1 VKTELTIA
9 LIKSLRLDKKP
20 VGRGADGRILYED
33 NPRGEPY
40 FVFDASSGAPPGFG
54 VKVAKRKTFVVQRK
68 VEGKTFRATLGSVA
82 EFLGDGG
89 MEAVRVKAAQM
100 GASIRASG
108 VNPNVAARRLSAAE
122 VTLGMAFADY
132 RSYIANRKDRPAKK
146 STLKVFDRACRKFTD
161 WHGKKIRELSTEAIK
176 ERFVAGEATAT
187 STEQAFR
194 TAYSVVRRV
203 IEIEALAAEAA
214 RRDPLLT
221 ANPFGIIGIW
231 GMYRS
236 KETLER
242 ERKEKM
248 VRNPLTPSD
257 TLGKFL
263 EALWA
268 KRLSRQ
274 NRTGCDYLLLT
285 LLMGARKSECA
296 NLKWAELLTEQER
309 IVNSWVDLEKG
320 KVFFYRTKN
329 GQDHLLPL
337 GPCAIELLRRRQQEV
352 AEELFESPQGTH
364 AARKWV
370 FPARNAKNQAGHYKD
385 AQDLLSRIRDIAGI
399 PVLTRHDLRRSFGSV
414 LTQLEITDKISKRF
428 MNHNQ
433 AETHNQYTA
442 AEWALMQQ
450 RMTQIE
456 EAILIRG
463 PNVWNS
469 LKPADKS
476 PLPAQPLPEVPKDKP
491 RTGRPRKSESANAD
505 DSLETRSES
514 EETGTFREA

>member
-1 VKTELTIA
+1 
-9 LIKSLRLDKKP
+9 
-20 VGRGADGRILYED
+20 
-33 NPRGEPY
+33 
-40 FVFDASSGAPPGFG
+40 
-54 VKVAKRKTFVVQRK
+54 
-68 VEGKTFRATLGSVA
+68 
-82 EFLGDGG
+82 
-89 MEAVRVKAAQM
+89 
-100 GASIRASG
+100 
-108 VNPNVAARRLSAAE
+108 
-122 VTLGMAFADY
+122 
-132 RSYIANRKDRPAKK
+132 
-146 STLKVFDRACRKFTD
+146 
-161 WHGKKIRELSTEAIK
+161 
-176 ERFVAGEATAT
+176 
-187 STEQAFR
+187 
-194 TAYSVVRRV
+194 
-203 IEIEALAAEAA
+203 
-214 RRDPLLT
+214 
-221 ANPFGIIGIW
+221 
-231 GMYRS
+231 
-236 KETLER
+236 
-242 ERKEKM
+242 
-248 VRNPLTPSD
+248 
-257 TLGKFL
+257 
-263 EALWA
+263 
-268 KRLSRQ
+268 
-274 NRTGCDYLLLT
+274 
-285 LLMGARKSECA
+285 
-296 NLKWAELLTEQER
+296 LLTEQER